1 MEWKTFASTF
11 AVVFLAEL
19 GDKTQ
24 LATLALTASGQS
36 RLAVLIGAASALV
49 LTSVLAVA
57 VGTALG
63 RAVPEVWLRRAAGAL
78 MVVLGVLLILH
89 RGTGTG

>member
-1 MEWKTFASTF
+1 MDLKALWSTF

-24 LATLALTASGQS
+24 LATFALSSSGRS

-49 LTSVLAVA
+49 LTTVLAVA
-57 VGTALG
+57 AGAAIG
-63 RAVPEVWLRRAAGAL
+63 RFVPAVWLRRGA
-78 MVVLGVLLILH
+78 GVLMLAL
-89 RGTGTG
+89 GAVLLLQKSS